1 MWELF
6 VQFDGVKFVQ
16 KSMPRSDIRY
26 LNLLALMEKEGYGI
40 CDSMYYVKEE
50 GEGLNGLDLVDS
62 NFKVEEMIRRYE
74 NRKKL
79 VLTVMRD
86 KQRNNAIVLSPLK
99 TKNSESVRAKS
110 RPIQIDIEEE
120 ELVPCQMQTQ
130 ESVYCLLMQTQVA
143 ENDMDEEEEG
153 QAAEDWQA
161 ADDTGN
167 WDDNREEKEEEW
179 LKQRFADM
187 KRERDDPLT
196 HCEGDTDIED
206 IFVIE
211 EDTQP
216 IQVQEPVKK
225 KVKRQ
230 GPTTRSH
237 SQQERNVLPEWVPSD
252 DEEDQGFIN
261 VDDDDGF
268 QEPIFV
274 QPKGRKSRAKKYKPR
289 VWYDENRENPTQ
301 QFILKLC
308 FRDVYQFREALA
320 RFHIQQVRN
329 FHYHRNCKDSIIVE
343 CKQKKNFG
351 CPFYMAASQIKNEE
365 TFCIKKME
373 LQHTC
378 PTDPT
383 NTRVNSKWL
392 SRQYVDKFRSD
403 PNTNITSLQ
412 DKAKKDFGVSVP
424 KRMAYRA
431 KTKARQMVLGDHKK
445 QYFRIRDYLQTVID
459 KNPGS
464 RCIVTTVTGPT
475 EEETEAM
482 KQGHNAD
489 ISYEPRFH
497 GLFFCVNAAR
507 LGFLEGCRPFIGLDG
522 CFIKLTTGAQI
533 LAATGRDGNNNMY
546 QIAWAVVAKEDT
558 ENWVWFLEQ
567 LKEALGGDEGQ
578 FGRYT
583 IMLDRQKGL
592 LKAVSTVFP
601 NSP

>member
-6 VQFDGVKFVQ
+6 VQFDGVKFVH
-16 KSMPRSDIRY
+16 KSMPRSEIRY

-130 ESVYCLLMQTQVA
+130 ESVYCQLMQTQVA
-143 ENDMDEEEEG
+143 ENDMDEEGEG
-153 QAAEDWQA
+153 QA

-237 SQQERNVLPEWVPSD
+237 SQ
-252 DEEDQGFIN
+252 
-261 VDDDDGF
+261 
-268 QEPIFV
+268 
-274 QPKGRKSRAKKYKPR
+274 
-289 VWYDENRENPTQ
+289 
-301 QFILKLC
+301 
-308 FRDVYQFREALA
+308 
-320 RFHIQQVRN
+320 
-329 FHYHRNCKDSIIVE
+329 
-343 CKQKKNFG
+343 
-351 CPFYMAASQIKNEE
+351 
-365 TFCIKKME
+365 
-373 LQHTC
+373 
-378 PTDPT
+378 
-383 NTRVNSKWL
+383 
-392 SRQYVDKFRSD
+392 
-403 PNTNITSLQ
+403 
-412 DKAKKDFGVSVP
+412 
-424 KRMAYRA
+424 
-431 KTKARQMVLGDHKK
+431 
-445 QYFRIRDYLQTVID
+445 
-459 KNPGS
+459 
-464 RCIVTTVTGPT
+464 
-475 EEETEAM
+475 
-482 KQGHNAD
+482 
-489 ISYEPRFH
+489 
-497 GLFFCVNAAR
+497 
-507 LGFLEGCRPFIGLDG
+507 
-522 CFIKLTTGAQI
+522 
-533 LAATGRDGNNNMY
+533 
-546 QIAWAVVAKEDT
+546 
-558 ENWVWFLEQ
+558 
-567 LKEALGGDEGQ
+567 
-578 FGRYT
+578 
-583 IMLDRQKGL
+583 
-592 LKAVSTVFP
+592 
-601 NSP
+601 